1 VTEKVIRSK
10 LKFKNEIED
19 DTSKSQSGLACI
31 PAPYKK
37 LRQTMPQKKA
47 AEAVGV
53 ARTTAETWD
62 TKLKMMQVMTNSS
75 FLAFKRRSH
84 RFPMAA

>member
-1 VTEKVIRSK
+1 
-10 LKFKNEIED
+10 
-19 DTSKSQSGLACI
+19 
-31 PAPYKK
+31 
-37 LRQTMPQKKA
+37 MPQKKA